1 MSLLTISIV
10 FNVGCCRTYIFT
22 FDSLGGRHPQA
33 IKKLSAYLKM
43 EARDKKGIDNAAVA
57 GGKPALVCVT
67 VFPSQSCV
75 EEFHRCPAN
84 RTTVTVG
91 STFFIS
97 LRLL

>member
-1 MSLLTISIV
+1 MV
-10 FNVGCCRTYIFT
+10 FNVAYRRTYIFT

-43 EARDKKGIDNAAVA
+43 EAKDKKGIDNAKTAE
-57 GGKPALVCVT
+57 GKLALVCVT
-67 VFPSQSCV
+67 VIPSQYCV
-75 EEFHRCPAN
+75 KEFHRCPAN
-84 RTTVTVG
+84 RTSVTVG